1 MDEVY
6 SVLKGEVKRSKA
18 EMLKIAKHMTTIS
31 ERFLEALADS
41 GMKAADLARSAYLT
55 QGAISQWS
63 TGSVAEKHAKAST
76 AIKIARA
83 LNVNVEWLISGEG
96 PKRPGEDRKAPN
108 LVFVRFPLA
117 SRVSAGS
124 GAVNPDYEE
133 IEGLSFLQES
143 LSRKG
148 LFAANCGAVK
158 VTGDSMYP
166 RIKDGDVV
174 VYDESDRAVKDG
186 RVYVIRWGDEDSV
199 KRLFRELDG
208 KIRVVSDNSAAGFVD
223 RVIDPLDYGFEIKG
237 RVRWIGSW
245 ED

>member
-1 MDEVY
+1 
-6 SVLKGEVKRSKA
+6 
-18 EMLKIAKHMTTIS
+18 MLKNAKHMTTIS
-31 ERFLEALADS
+31 ERFLEALGDS

-63 TGSVAEKHAKAST
+63 SGDVAEKHAKAST
-76 AIKIARA
+76 AIRIAKA

-96 PKRPGEDRKAPN
+96 PKRPGD
-108 LVFVRFPLA
+108 A
-117 SRVSAGS
+117 SRPTGLVYVKFPVTARASAGY
-124 GAVNPDYEE
+124 GATNPDYEE
-133 IEGLSFLQES
+133 VEGLSFLPES
-143 LSRKG
+143 LRRKG

-158 VTGDSMYP
+158 VSGDSMYP

-174 VYDESDRAVKDG
+174 LYDETERAIKDG

-208 KIRVVSDNSAAGFVD
+208 KVRVVSDNSAAGYVD
-223 RVIDPLDYGFEIKG
+223 RIIDPQDDGFDIKG

>member
-1 MDEVY
+1 MAEVY
-6 SVLKGEVKRSKA
+6 SVLKGKVKRSKA

-31 ERFLEALADS
+31 ERFLEALSDS
-41 GMKAADLARSAYLT
+41 GMKAAELARSAYLT

-76 AIKIARA
+76 AIKIAKA

-96 PKRPGEDRKAPN
+96 PKRPGEAAKPAN
-108 LVFVRFPLA
+108 LVYVRFPGA
-117 SRVSAGS
+117 ARASAGH

-133 IEGLSFLQES
+133 VEGLSFLPES
-143 LSRKG
+143 LRRKG

-158 VTGDSMYP
+158 VMGDSMYP

-174 VYDESDRAVKDG
+174 LYDESDRAIKDG

-208 KIRVVSDNSAAGFVD
+208 KVRVVSDNSAAGFVD
-223 RVIDPLDYGFEIKG
+223 RVINPEDDGFDIKG